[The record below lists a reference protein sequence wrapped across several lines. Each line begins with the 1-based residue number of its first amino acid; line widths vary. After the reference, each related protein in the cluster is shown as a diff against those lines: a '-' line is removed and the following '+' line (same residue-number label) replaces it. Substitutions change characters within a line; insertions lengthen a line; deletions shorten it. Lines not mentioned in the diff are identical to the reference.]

1 MRRYLGALF
10 FVVLLCFFKI
20 EASGRSYY
28 VYVCAESE
36 DQVSVIKYS
45 SRGLEIV
52 KTVEVGS
59 FPTETEGPHGIQISP
74 DGRHWYVSL
83 AHGFPYGS
91 VHKYKTGSDEWV
103 DEVTVG
109 MYPATLDVAGSTQ
122 LLYVVNFNLH
132 GPLEPT
138 DISVI
143 ETGTMT
149 EVGRVS
155 SGVRPHGGR
164 LSRDETFFYSV
175 NMMDSELVETD
186 ALGFEVLRRLFL
198 GEHVQPSWVTRPTRN
213 GKVFVTGN
221 NASKILEV
229 DLKSWN
235 ISRVFHAPGGPYNAA
250 VTPDG
255 MTLVVTYKEENAVG
269 FWDIPSGRE
278 RGRVFTTGTIPHGV
292 ALSPDGQYA
301 FVTNEG
307 VGDDPGVVEA
317 YTIHDAQRVGSVNVG
332 KQAGGIAFWKSEI

>member
-1 MRRYLGALF
+1 MKRYSVALF
-10 FVVLLCFFKI
+10 LIFISFLL
-20 EASGRSYY
+20 EVQVAAQTYY
-28 VYVCAESE
+28 VYVCAESD
-36 DQVSVIKYS
+36 DQVSVVKHS

-59 FPTETEGPHGIQISP
+59 FPAETEGPHGIQISP
-74 DGRHWYVSL
+74 DGQYWYVSL

-103 DEVTVG
+103 DDVKVG
-109 MYPATLDVAGSTQ
+109 MYPATIDVAGSTQ
-122 LLYVVNFNLH
+122 LLYVVNLNLH

-143 ETGTMT
+143 ETDTMT
-149 EVGRVS
+149 EVARVS

-164 LSRDETFFYSV
+164 LSQDETAFYSV

-198 GEHVQPSWVTRPTRN
+198 GQNVQPSWVTRPTRN
-213 GKVFVTGN
+213 GTVFITGN
-221 NASKILEV
+221 NVSKIFEV
-229 DLKSWN
+229 DLKVWK
-235 ISRVFHAPGGPYNAA
+235 ISRIFDAPGGPYNAA

-255 MTLVVTYKEENAVG
+255 MTLVVTYKEGNAVG
-269 FWDIPSGRE
+269 FWDVPSGRE
-278 RGRVFTTGTIPHGV
+278 RSRVSTTGTIPHGV
-292 ALSPDGQYA
+292 ALSPDGHYA

-317 YTIHDAQRVGSVNVG
+317 YMIHDAQRVGSVNVG
-332 KQAGGIAFWKSEI
+332 KQAGGIAFWKLEN